1 MPTRGSPP
9 PGRRSKVAATADQ
22 VKTAA
27 FEAVIGLEIHAQL
40 QTATK
45 IFCGCPTAFGAPPNA
60 HTCPVCAGLPGALP
74 VLNRHAV
81 DLAVAAALALGCEV
95 NERSVFA
102 RKNYFYPDL
111 PKGYQISQYEQPLA
125 LGGGLQLPESVGGR
139 FVKLTRIHME
149 EDAGK
154 SLHEGFADSDRKTYL
169 DYNRS
174 GVPLVEIVTEPD
186 MRSAEEAALF
196 FETLRQILL
205 WLGVNDGNMDE
216 GSLRCDANVSIRPT
230 GATTLGTK
238 TEVKN
243 VNSFRYLE
251 KAIQYEIG
259 RHIDVIEHGGRIVQ
273 ETRLFDA
280 AQGKTYSM
288 RSKEEAHDY
297 RYFPEPDLPPLIV
310 DHARRD
316 AIAATLPELPE
327 ARRQRFIAE
336 YGLPAYDA
344 ALLTQTR
351 GVADYFEQTAQQS
364 GLPKAASNWVMGEVL
379 RNMKERG
386 IGIDAVP
393 VPPAALAGLIAI
405 VEQGTI
411 SSTVAKEVFAQMYE
425 SGRAAADI
433 VEAGGLAQISDT
445 SSLEPVVQRVLAAN
459 GDVVAEIRAGKDRKF
474 QFLVGQVM
482 KETRGKGDPKLV
494 TSLIRAAIGG

>member
-1 MPTRGSPP
+1 MSD
-9 PGRRSKVAATADQ
+9 S
-22 VKTAA
+22 

-40 QTATK
+40 LTATK

-60 HTCPVCAGLPGALP
+60 HTCPVCVGLPGALP
-74 VLNRHAV
+74 VLNRKAV
-81 DLAVAAALALGCEV
+81 DLAVTAAVALGCDV
-95 NERSVFA
+95 HERSVFA

-125 LGGGLQLPESVGGR
+125 TGGGLALPRLRHGSHLRESSGGQAGEAGVEEEK
-139 FVKLTRIHME
+139 FVRLTRIHME

-174 GVPLVEIVTEPD
+174 GVPLIEIVSEPD
-186 MRSAEEAALF
+186 MRSAAEAAVF
-196 FETLRQILL
+196 FETLRQILV
-205 WLGVNDGNMDE
+205 WLRVNDGNMDE
-216 GSLRCDANVSIRPT
+216 GSLRCDANVSVRRKGET
-230 GATTLGTK
+230 RLGTK

-251 KAIQYEIG
+251 KAIEFEIG
-259 RHIDVIEHGGRIVQ
+259 RHTDVLEHGGRIVQ

-297 RYFPEPDLPPLIV
+297 RYFPEPDLPPLLV
-310 DHARRD
+310 TAERRQ
-316 AIAATLPELPE
+316 AIRQALPELPDQ
-327 ARRQRFIAE
+327 RRRRFIEQYA
-336 YGLPAYDA
+336 LPAYDA

-351 GVADYFEQTAQQS
+351 GVADYFEAAAKHS
-364 GLPKAASNWVMGEVL
+364 GNAKAASNWVMGEVL
-379 RNMKERG
+379 RTMKERA
-386 IGIDAVP
+386 IEIEAVP
-393 VPPAALAGLIAI
+393 ITPEALAGLVGI
-405 VEQGTI
+405 VEKGTI
-411 SSTVAKEVFAQMYE
+411 SSTVAKEVFAKMYE

-433 VEAGGLAQISDT
+433 VAADGLAQISDT
-445 SSLEPVVQRVLAAN
+445 ASLEPIVRRIVDAH
-459 GDVVAEIRAGKDRKF
+459 GDIVAEIRAGKDRKF

-482 KETRGKGDPKLV
+482 KETKGKGDPKLV
-494 TSLIRAAIGG
+494 TDLMRAAIGS

>member
-1 MPTRGSPP
+1 MSE
-9 PGRRSKVAATADQ
+9 
-22 VKTAA
+22 A

-40 QTATK
+40 LTATK
-45 IFCGCPTAFGAPPNA
+45 IFCGCSTAFGAAPNA
-60 HTCPVCAGLPGALP
+60 HTCPVCVGLPGALP
-74 VLNRHAV
+74 VLNRRAV
-81 DLAVAAALALGCEV
+81 DLAVTAAVALGCDV
-95 NERSVFA
+95 HERSVFA

-125 LGGGLQLPESVGGR
+125 TGGGLALPRPRATPEGGET
-139 FVKLTRIHME
+139 FVRLTRIHME

-174 GVPLVEIVTEPD
+174 GVPLIEIVTEPD
-186 MRSAEEAALF
+186 MRSAEDAALF
-196 FETLRQILL
+196 FEKLRQILV

-216 GSLRCDANVSIRPT
+216 GSLRCDANVSVRRQ
-230 GATTLGTK
+230 GETTLGTK

-251 KAIQYEIG
+251 KAIAYEIG

-297 RYFPEPDLPPLIV
+297 RYFPEPDLPPLV
-310 DHARRD
+310 VSAERRQ
-316 AIAATLPELPE
+316 AIASALPELPE
-327 ARRQRFIAE
+327 QRRRRFVEQYA
-336 YGLPAYDA
+336 LPAYDA

-351 GVADYFEQTAQQS
+351 GVADYFEATATQS
-364 GLPKAASNWVMGEVL
+364 GSPKAASNWVMGEVL

-386 IGIDAVP
+386 IEIELVP
-393 VPPAALAGLIAI
+393 ITPPALAGLIAI
-405 VEQGTI
+405 VERGTI
-411 SSTVAKEVFAQMYE
+411 SSTVAKDVFAKMYE
-425 SGRAAADI
+425 TGRTAAEIVAAD
-433 VEAGGLAQISDT
+433 GLAQISDST
-445 SSLEPVVQRVLAAN
+445 SLQPIVRKVVDSHA
-459 GDVVAEIRAGKDRKF
+459 DIVAEIRAGKDRKF

-482 KETRGKGDPKLV
+482 KETKGKGDPKIV
-494 TSLIRAAIGG
+494 TDLMKAAINS